1 MNEFI
6 PIFPLQVVVY
16 PGDALNLH
24 IFELRYKQ
32 LISDCSKDKRPF
44 GIPTILDRKI
54 GRLGTLVRLNEIS
67 NVQADGQMD
76 IRITGLKV
84 FHVQRL
90 LKLYPEKL
98 YGGADVIYPED
109 QPEGDAKLMHI
120 LLAEIKKLHGLLNV
134 KMKYLKSDEKLTSYD
149 LAHHAGLSLK
159 QEHELLGLLDEQQ
172 RQAYLLRHLKA
183 VFPVASEM
191 ESLKEKIKLNGHFR
205 NIPGLEI

>member
-24 IFELRYKQ
+24 IFEPRYKQ
-32 LISDCSKDKRPF
+32 LISDCAKDKKPF
-44 GIPTILDRKI
+44 GIPTVLDRKI

-84 FHVQRL
+84 FQVQRL
-90 LKLYPEKL
+90 LKLYPGKL
-98 YGGADVIYPED
+98 YGGADVTYLED
-109 QPEGDAKLMHI
+109 QPEGDANLMRL

-134 KMKYLKSDEKLTSYD
+134 KMKYLKADDKLTSFD

-159 QEHELLGLLDEQQ
+159 QEHELLGLLDERQ
-172 RQAYLLRHLKA
+172 RQTYLLNHLKS
-183 VFPVASEM
+183 VFPVVSEM